1 MLTGRIVSGFC
12 AGLLVSIG
20 GCVFLACDSRYVGAV
35 LFSVALLS
43 ICYKGYSLFTGRVG
57 YLAEDRSREAVSAL
71 LLGLL
76 GNTIG
81 TVVTGLCVQKLMP
94 HLAQTANTICQ
105 AKLEQT
111 LPGTVFRAVLCGVL
125 MYLAVSIY
133 KEKQTI
139 AGVVFCV
146 PVFILSGFEHSIA
159 NLFYFAAS
167 GIVSLRAFGYLWT
180 VIAGNAL
187 GGLLLPLLDRLS
199 GKKEVP
205 HG

>member
-1 MLTGRIVSGFC
+1 MLTRRIVSGFS

-20 GCVFLACDSRYVGAV
+20 GCVFFSFDSRDVGAI

-43 ICYKGYSLFTGRVG
+43 ICYKGYALFTGRVG
-57 YLAEDRSREAVSAL
+57 YLAEDHSRQAVSAL

-76 GNTIG
+76 GNTLG
-81 TVVTGLCVQKLMP
+81 TLAAGFCVQGLMKKLSD
-94 HLAQTANTICQ
+94 TANTLCL
-105 AKLEQT
+105 AKLDQSTPET
-111 LPGTVFRAVLCGVL
+111 LFRAVLCGVL

-167 GIVSLRAFGYLWT
+167 GIVSLRAFGYLWI

-187 GGLLLPLLDRLS
+187 GGLLLPLLDRLG